1 MAQPQYRRVL
11 VKLSGEALM
20 GKAPFGIDSATL
32 KGISHQIKSVVG
44 MGVQVAVVVG
54 GGNFWRGE
62 AMAEALD
69 MEAATA
75 HYAGMLATIMN
86 ALALQDSLEYIG
98 VTVRTQSAIT
108 VQAVAEPYIRRRAIR
123 HLEKGRV
130 VILAAGT
137 GNPYFTTD
145 TAAALRAAELDADA
159 ILMAK
164 NRVDGVYSA
173 DPRRNPT
180 AVKFEQLSYL
190 EAINRGLQVM
200 DSTALTF
207 CMDNNLPIIVFD
219 LFTPGN
225 AARIL
230 RGDHVGTLI
239 TGEGAAATPAAATD
253 LTER

>member
-20 GKAPFGIDSATL
+20 GKAAFGIDSATL

-86 ALALQDSLEYIG
+86 ALALQDSLEYVG

-130 VILAAGT
+130 VIFAAGT
-137 GNPYFTTD
+137 GNPFMTTD
-145 TAAALRAAELDADA
+145 TAAALRGVEIGAEVL
-159 ILMAK
+159 LMAK
-164 NRVDGVYSA
+164 NGVDGVYEA
-173 DPRRNPT
+173 DPRLVPGARKY
-180 AVKFEQLSYL
+180 ARLSYI
-190 EAINRGLQVM
+190 EALSRRLGVM
-200 DSTALTF
+200 DSTALSL
-207 CMDNNLPIIVFD
+207 CMENDLPIVVFD
-219 LFTPGN
+219 I
-225 AARIL
+225 AAENSIVRAVT
-230 RGDHVGTLI
+230 GESGGTLI
-239 TGEGAAATPAAATD
+239 SHRETVLLGE
-253 LTER
+253 